1 MPIEVLMPALSPT
14 MTEGNL
20 AKWCKKEG
28 DEVSAGD
35 VIAEIETDKATME
48 VEAVD
53 EGVLGKIVIK
63 EGAENV
69 KVNEVI
75 ALILEEG
82 EDKKALAEWKP
93 KKQEK
98 PKEEASSDE
107 ADDDKDTASSA
118 TSSGGSGG
126 GAQTIVAQ
134 ATKAPDAP
142 VKAAKGTLQTGERV
156 KASPLAKRIAEA
168 QHVDLSRVM
177 GTGPNGRVLKSDV
190 EEAMMAGQAGGTL
203 VKRHPVDMV
212 KVPNS
217 SMRKTVAKRLTES
230 KQQMP
235 HFYLT
240 VECEIDQLM
249 EVRKQLNDHAPKDG
263 EGKPAYKISVNDM
276 VIKAVACALRDKP
289 ECNASWY
296 DDAIIEYNNVDVS
309 VAVAIDGGL
318 ITPIVKNA
326 DQKSLPQ
333 ISSEMKDLAGRARK
347 GALKPEEYQG
357 GGFSVSNLG
366 MYGVQQFGAIINPP
380 QSCILAVGAGE
391 EKVVRRGGEFAV
403 VNVMRCTLSVDH
415 RAVDGAL
422 GAEYLQYFKKYI
434 ENPVLM
440 FV

>member
-28 DEVSAGD
+28 DSIESGD

-53 EGVLGKIVIK
+53 EGTLGKIVIK
-63 EGAENV
+63 EGTEGVA
-69 KVNEVI
+69 VNDVI

-82 EDKKALAEWKP
+82 EDKKALADWKP
-93 KKQEK
+93 KVKET
-98 PKEEASSDE
+98 PKAEAASADSD
-107 ADDDKDTASSA
+107 A
-118 TSSGGSGG
+118 TKTEQPAAASGGT
-126 GAQTIVAQ
+126 QTISVQ
-134 ATKAPDAP
+134 ATKAPEAP
-142 VKAAKGTLQTGERV
+142 VKTAKGAVQTGKRV
-156 KASPLAKRIAEA
+156 KASPLAKRIADGS
-168 QHVDLSRVM
+168 HVNLSRVM
-177 GTGPNGRVLKSDV
+177 GSGPNGRILKSDV
-190 EEAMMAGQAGGTL
+190 EDALLAGKAGGAA
-203 VKRHPVDMV
+203 VKRNPQEMV
-212 KVPNS
+212 QVPNS
-217 SMRKTVAKRLTES
+217 SMRKVVAKRLTES

-240 VECEIDQLM
+240 VECEIDQLL
-249 EVRKQLNDHAPKDG
+249 EVRKQLNANAPKDD

-296 DDAIIEYNNVDVS
+296 DDAIIEYLNIDVS

-326 DQKSLPQ
+326 DQKTLPQ
-333 ISSEMKDLAGRARK
+333 ISSEIKDLAGRARK

-366 MYGVQQFGAIINPP
+366 MYGVQSFSAIINPP

-403 VNVMRCTLSVDH
+403 VNVMRVTLSVDH

-422 GAEYLQYFKKYI
+422 GAEYLQAFKKYV
-434 ENPVLM
+434 ESPVLM

>member
-28 DEVSAGD
+28 DSIESGD

-53 EGVLGKIVIK
+53 EGTMGKIVIK
-63 EGAENV
+63 EGTEGVA
-69 KVNEVI
+69 VNDVI

-82 EDKKALAEWKP
+82 EDKKALAAWKP
-93 KKQEK
+93 KV
-98 PKEEASSDE
+98 KEVAKAQASDDAGAAKSD
-107 ADDDKDTASSA
+107 APAAS
-118 TSSGGSGG
+118 TGGT
-126 GAQTIVAQ
+126 QTIAIQ
-134 ATKAPDAP
+134 ASKAPEAP
-142 VKAAKGTLQTGERV
+142 AKTAKGAVQTGERV
-156 KASPLAKRIAEA
+156 KASPLAKRIADES
-168 QHVDLSRVM
+168 HVNLSRVM
-177 GTGPNGRVLKSDV
+177 GSGPNGRILKSDV
-190 EEAMMAGQAGGTL
+190 EDALLAGNAGGAA
-203 VKRHPVDMV
+203 VKRNPQEMV
-212 KVPNS
+212 QVPNS
-217 SMRKTVAKRLTES
+217 SMRKVVAKRLTES

-240 VECEIDQLM
+240 VECEIDQLL
-249 EVRKQLNDHAPKDG
+249 EARKQLNANAPKDA

-296 DDAIIEYNNVDVS
+296 DDAIIEYLNIDVS
-309 VAVAIDGGL
+309 VAVAIEGGL

-333 ISSEMKDLAGRARK
+333 ISSEIKDLAGRARK

-366 MYGVQQFGAIINPP
+366 MFGVQSFSAIINPP
-380 QSCILAVGAGE
+380 QSCILSVGAGE
-391 EKVVRRGGEFAV
+391 EKVVRRDREFAV
-403 VNVMRCTLSVDH
+403 VNVMRVTLSVDH

-422 GAEYLQYFKKYI
+422 GAEYLQAFKKYV
-434 ENPVLM
+434 ESPVLM

>member
-14 MTEGNL
+14 MTEGTL
-20 AKWCKKEG
+20 AKWVKKEG
-28 DEVSAGD
+28 DEVKSGD

-53 EGVLGKIVIK
+53 EGVLGKIVVK
-63 EGAENV
+63 EGSEGV
-69 KVNEVI
+69 PVNEVI

-82 EDKKALAEWKP
+82 EDKKALADWKP
-93 KKQEK
+93 KK
-98 PKEEASSDE
+98 KEAPVAATSQSSDKKADEGKAAASSP
-107 ADDDKDTASSA
+107 ASA
-118 TSSGGSGG
+118 
-126 GAQTIVAQ
+126 AAPAVAVAA
-134 ATKAPDAP
+134 ATKAPDVP
-142 VKAAKGTLQTGERV
+142 VKSAKGALQTGERV
-156 KASPLAKRIAEA
+156 KASPLAKRIAE
-168 QHVDLSRVM
+168 QSHVDLSRVM
-177 GTGPNGRVLKSDV
+177 GSGPNGRILKEDV
-190 EEAMMAGQAGGTL
+190 EEALLAGSAG
-203 VKRHPVDMV
+203 VKAIKRHPQEMV

-217 SMRKTVAKRLTES
+217 GMRKTVAKRLTES

-249 EVRKQLNDHAPKDG
+249 AVRAQLNDNAPKDA

-276 VIKAVACALRDKP
+276 VIKASACALRDKP

-296 DDAIIEYNNVDVS
+296 DDAIIEYNNVDLS

-333 ISSEMKDLAGRARK
+333 ISSEMKELAGRARK

-357 GGFSVSNLG
+357 GGFSISNLG
-366 MYGVQQFGAIINPP
+366 MYGIQSFSAIINPP
-380 QSCILAVGAGE
+380 QACILAVGAGE

-403 VNVMRCTLSVDH
+403 VNVMKCTLSVDH

-422 GAEYLQYFKKYI
+422 GAEWLSAFKKYI